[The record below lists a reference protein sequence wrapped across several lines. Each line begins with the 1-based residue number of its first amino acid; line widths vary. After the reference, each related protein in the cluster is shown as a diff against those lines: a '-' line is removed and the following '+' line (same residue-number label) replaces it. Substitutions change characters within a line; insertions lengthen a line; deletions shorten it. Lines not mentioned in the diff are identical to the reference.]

1 MYKEIVVALLLGLGL
16 SASCGFRVFLPL
28 LVTALA
34 AYFKLLPEGLT
45 YTILWMGTLPAVITF
60 ATAAVVEI
68 AGYYI
73 PVVDNFLDFIATPLS
88 VAAGTLLTASFLQID
103 NDMIKWSLG
112 LIVGGGTA
120 GVVQTGTALTRL
132 LSSKTTLTTGNGLLA
147 TGENTL
153 AFTGA
158 VFAFVVPVIAGVLAI
173 GIVLIM
179 FYFIKRSSA
188 RLLKLK
194 QE

>member
-28 LVTALA
+28 LVTSLA
-34 AYFKLLPEGLT
+34 AYFKLLPEGLS
-45 YTILWMGTLPAVITF
+45 YNIVWIGTLPAVITF
-60 ATAAVVEI
+60 AAAAVIEI

-103 NDMIKWSLG
+103 NELIKWSLG

-120 GVVQTGTALTRL
+120 GIVQTGTALTRL

-158 VFAFVVPVIAGVLAI
+158 VFAFIVPAIAGALAI
-173 GIVLIM
+173 AIVLLM
-179 FYFIKRSSA
+179 VYFIKRSSA
-188 RLLKLK
+188 RLAKMR
-194 QE
+194 QA